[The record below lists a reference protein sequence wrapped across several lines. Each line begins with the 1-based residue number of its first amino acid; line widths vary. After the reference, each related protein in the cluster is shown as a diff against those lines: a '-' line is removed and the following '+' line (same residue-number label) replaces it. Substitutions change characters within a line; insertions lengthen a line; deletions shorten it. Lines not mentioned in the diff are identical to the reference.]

1 MLEGVVEAGTEV
13 NYAEYAEK
21 ARVAWA
27 RDLPP
32 AISVDTETEGTAYFD
47 RAFCAVVGWRRPEPT
62 MVCIGTGPGPKN
74 VRVGDMVLRYSD
86 YKKLKQEGRVLE
98 RHYIEFEDEDHSPV
112 LRRMLAET
120 PTLVFHNAKFDIQ
133 KLILHGVLF
142 RHELTPTR
150 FEDTQTLAGLQWTE
164 RRKNL
169 KFLGEALFGI
179 PNTEEQELKA
189 AMTEHGFKV
198 DDGYHLLPRDVL
210 IPYALQDA
218 ELTWL
223 VYEAL
228 RSYVA
233 QYPELEELYLQDRK
247 TTLAL
252 LDMEERGLRIDLPY
266 VDTQIKTLSKQFI
279 ELEGRISQVVGKP
292 VGKAVK
298 KGEFNPGSPKQ
309 LGEYFEARG
318 ITSPYT
324 TKKGNPSWN
333 DEFMEQCDDPLAQ
346 AIRDYRRVGK
356 LKNTYFLNMRDETRD
371 GILHPN
377 FNQNRTKTGRFSSSS
392 AGEE

>member
-1 MLEGVVEAGTEV
+1 MT
-13 NYAEYAEK
+13 YAEYAEA

-27 RDLPP
+27 RDKPQV
-32 AISVDTETEGTAYFD
+32 ISVDTETEGTAYFD
-47 RAFCAVVGWRRPEPT
+47 RAFCAVVAWRRPEPT

-98 RHYIEFEDEDHSPV
+98 KHYIEFGDEDHTPV

-120 PTLVFHNAKFDIQ
+120 PTLVFHNAKFDMQ
-133 KLILHGVLF
+133 KLILHGCLH
-142 RHELTPTR
+142 RHELTPTM
-150 FEDTQTLAGLQWTE
+150 FEDTQTLAGLQWVE
-164 RRKNL
+164 RRKGL
-169 KFLGEALFGI
+169 KYLAEVILGI
-179 PNTEEQELKA
+179 PNTEEEELKA

-198 DDGYHLLPRDVL
+198 DDGYHLLPRNVL

-218 ELTWL
+218 VDTILL
-223 VYEAL
+223 YEVL
-228 RSYVA
+228 RPYVG
-233 QYPELEELYLQDRK
+233 QHPELEELYLQDRK

-252 LDMEERGLRIDLPY
+252 LDMEARGLVLDVEY
-266 VDTQIKTLSKQFI
+266 VEKQIKALSKEFI
-279 ELEGRISQVVGKP
+279 QLEASIAAIVGKP

-309 LGEYFEARG
+309 LGEYFEAKG
-318 ITSPYT
+318 IETPFKT
-324 TKKGNPSWN
+324 AKGNPSWN
-333 DEFMEQCDDPLAQ
+333 DDFMELCEDPLAQ
-346 AIRDYRRVGK
+346 TIRDYRRVGK
-356 LKNTYFLNMRDETRD
+356 TKNTYFLNMRDEQRD